1 MARELSPTT
10 VKKFEKLLVEERER
24 IVNLLEVH
32 QREREE
38 ARLSETSSERIP
50 DPTTAEGGSMAF
62 EYQKELSV
70 DYNLEDMV
78 RKIDKAQERISEGQY
93 GICVT
98 CEKAIPV
105 ARLEALLHATEC
117 VECASKQ

>member
-1 MARELSPTT
+1 MARQLSSKT
-10 VKKFEKLLVEERER
+10 VKRFEKLLAEERGR
-24 IVNLLEVH
+24 IVNLLDVH

-70 DYNLEDMV
+70 DYNLEDII
-78 RKIDKAQERISEGQY
+78 RKIDAAQVRIDEGKY

-117 VECASKQ
+117 VECASKR